1 MDDQKIRQIVRDELT
16 RNNNGARFGVNNIPF
31 HTHNGIDSPSIF
43 SPTITYTGYI
53 PSDGLVN
60 QTPFVFLPTGWTV
73 ELQFPG
79 TTDIYKVTHN
89 LGTSFYSVVVNQV
102 GPGGSTVVN
111 QVVAYDN
118 YFEVAW
124 FNGGT
129 FYQKDFFFTLTQVN
143 NKRNALPTY
152 TLSGAI

>member
-1 MDDQKIRQIVRDELT
+1 MDENKIRKIVQDEIK
-16 RNNNGARFGVNNIPF
+16 RNEGTGRFGLKSIPF
-31 HTHNGIDSPSIF
+31 HTHNGTDSPSIF
-43 SPTITYTGYI
+43 SPTITYTGYV

-60 QTPFVFLPTGWTV
+60 QSPFVFLPTGWKV
-73 ELQFPG
+73 ELMFPG
-79 TTDIYKVTHN
+79 TTDIYKITHN
-89 LGTSFYSVVVNQV
+89 LGTSFYSVIVNQA

-129 FYQKDFFFTLTQVN
+129 FSQKDFFFSLTQVN

-152 TLSGAI
+152 TLSGAT